1 MISTFMRLKQQ
12 TKCGVFA
19 KLRIWCLHFSFFSFS
34 FPGNIMPWWLLWNRT
49 ITGAPLKEGDLT
61 CCMAMAAVAYSKWI
75 GKDWNFPW
83 RRGNLQNPQFPHLGS
98 TWQINRF
105 LSHSCPPFFALS
117 LKLLWRKRCG
127 LDLMVVVYPNLDSA
141 ADFSQL
147 GSIWQNELLF
157 QVEGSDWVPNSSQ
170 MISDW
175 AQVSDWVPVSFWLS
189 APGRTS
195 LQVPRADSR
204 CGLWTEKTLGPFF
217 RSGPRQQKCGWEVF
231 KSLHFYSPGTPRRG
245 STMIWM
251 MKLRLWNNN
260 NNLNPPYRGITY
272 HNDS

>member
-19 KLRIWCLHFSFFSFS
+19 KLRIWCLHFFSFS

-98 TWQINRF
+98 TWQINRL
-105 LSHSCPPFFALS
+105 LSHSCPPFSLFHWSCCEERDVAWIWWLWSIPTWIQPLIFLNWALS
-117 LKLLWRKRCG
+117 GRMNCCSKWK
-127 LDLMVVVYPNLDSA
+127 DLTGFPILVRWYPT
-141 ADFSQL
+141 L
-147 GSIWQNELLF
+147 G
-157 QVEGSDWVPNSSQ
+157 P
-170 MISDW
+170 
-175 AQVSDWVPVSFWLS
+175 
-189 APGRTS
+189 PGRTS

-217 RSGPRQQKCGWEVF
+217 GSGPRQQKCGWEVF